1 MSAAATSSR
10 TTIDLGSISAPPHA
24 CGTIALESAAESRRS
39 SPRGRQPGV
48 EFAVNWV
55 RTVFVLIA
63 VGSPVSPTLAA
74 EVNLNKAS
82 PEQLKTACENAGG
95 SFSQSQSGYGC
106 GTDCHS

>member
-1 MSAAATSSR
+1 
-10 TTIDLGSISAPPHA
+10 
-24 CGTIALESAAESRRS
+24 
-39 SPRGRQPGV
+39 V

-74 EVNLNKAS
+74 EVNLNKAL
-82 PEQLKTACENAGG
+82 PEQLKTACGNAGG

-106 GTDCHS
+106 GTDCHSGEGTDCVVFCPNNAKHCTAQVGGARHPKTLEQALARIPSERSELQ